1 MKRHNLTLIL
11 LTSVIAFLAAAV
23 VIQPVSHVLSSSQQ
37 SAPSNLA
44 EEEERLL
51 VGRGFNARLAMT
63 MSGKSIETIES
74 FDKESAEAALN
85 EEARESG
92 EATFAG
98 KERIILGGGLTHAAA
113 GAGTRNTGY
122 GTIRLRGIPAG
133 AQIFRAYLY
142 WGQIQQAPFNGT
154 ATFQGSAV
162 TGTLIGS
169 TTEPC
174 WNSSGTFAAYRAVV
188 TSLMQPGING
198 DYLVSGLPS
207 SSTDGSDPWSPVNT
221 TLPLS
226 EGASLVV
233 IYAHSQIPVGAQFYL
248 FHGADFFAGTLDLT
262 FNFSPVIP
270 SHSTLKHTR
279 LGADGQVGGS
289 LTPWLG
295 ITDERTF
302 IGPNLGSLTQIRGS
316 GSGRHLGSDWNGT
329 DGEPLNQL
337 WDTHSD
343 FINGTIPAGVGSY
356 TIRYVSHG
364 DCIIPVAHVLSAY

>member
-1 MKRHNLTLIL
+1 MKRHHLTLIL
-11 LTSVIAFLAAAV
+11 LTSVIAFLAAAL
-23 VIQPVSHVLSSSQQ
+23 IQPERRVLSSAQQ
-37 SAPSNLA
+37 SAPLNTSDEA
-44 EEEERLL
+44 ERPL
-51 VGRGFNARLAMT
+51 VGQGFNARLAMT
-63 MSGKSIETIES
+63 ESGQSLETIES
-74 FDKESAEAALN
+74 FNKESAEEALN
-85 EEARESG
+85 EEAREGSF
-92 EATFAG
+92 TT
-98 KERIILGGGLTHAAA
+98 KEKIILSGGLTHAAA

-154 ATFQGSAV
+154 ATFQGTPV

-188 TSLMQPGING
+188 TSLVQPGING

-207 SSTDGSDPWSPVNT
+207 SATGGSDPWSPVNT

-270 SHSTLKHTR
+270 THTTLKHTR

-289 LTPWLG
+289 LMPWVG

-302 IGPNLGSLTQIRGS
+302 IGPTLASLTQIRGA
-316 GSGRHLGSDWNGT
+316 GSGRNLSSDWNGT

-356 TIRYVSHG
+356 TIRYVSQG
-364 DCIIPVAHVLSAY
+364 DCIVPVAHVLSAY